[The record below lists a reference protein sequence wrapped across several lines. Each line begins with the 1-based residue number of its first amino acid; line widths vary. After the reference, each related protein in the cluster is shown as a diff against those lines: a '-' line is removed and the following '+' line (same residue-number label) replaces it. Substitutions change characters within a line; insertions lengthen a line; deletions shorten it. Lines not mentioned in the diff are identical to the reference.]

1 MPLIT
6 PAIKDTLLNHF
17 VENYSLGQL
26 IDLPR
31 DQNLLGLSG
40 GELASLT
47 NQFVK
52 MDLVKEWGSTR
63 DSITIS
69 LNVESHDFIGRGGFY
84 GQEILF
90 QKNVEKII
98 WEIDRFEVSD
108 VIKKPEIQSIK
119 ENIIQYMGLLANLGT
134 AGDLISKIS

>member
-1 MPLIT
+1 MPIIT
-6 PAIKDTLLNHF
+6 PAIKDMLLNHF
-17 VENYSLGQL
+17 VDNNSIGQL

-31 DQNLLGLSG
+31 DQYLLGISG
-40 GELASLT
+40 DELESIT
-47 NQFVK
+47 KQFIK
-52 MDLVKEWGSTR
+52 LGLLKDWGSSR

-69 LNVESHDFIGRGGFY
+69 VNVESHDFIGRGGFY

-98 WEIDRFEVSD
+98 WEIEKLESNV
-108 VIKKPEIQSIK
+108 VNNKPEIQTIK

-134 AGDLISKIS
+134 VGDLISKIS

>member
-6 PAIKDTLLNHF
+6 PAIKDSLLKYL
-17 VENYSLGQL
+17 VDNYSLGQI

-31 DQNLLGLSG
+31 DQTLLGLSG
-40 GELASLT
+40 EELASLT
-47 NQFVK
+47 NQFIK

-63 DSITIS
+63 EAITIS
-69 LNVESHDFIGRGGFY
+69 LNVESHDFIGRGGYY

-98 WEIDRFEVSD
+98 WEIERFEASVNT
-108 VIKKPEIQSIK
+108 KKPEVQSIK
-119 ENIIQYMGLLANLGT
+119 ENIIQYMGLLANLGS